1 MEDLPT
7 TAGNDIL
14 VENAGGGVMFKEIG
28 DERTFN
34 GILNQITD
42 NIQSGR
48 LKAGDA
54 LPAERTMAETMGVSR
69 PAVREALRAL
79 ELLGIIKPVPGGGN
93 YIADDLDSWLIGP
106 LSILFKL
113 NNSYFRQN
121 QQLRAAL
128 EREMAI
134 LAARKCTPLD
144 AAELLRILTQIDSAE
159 DEIRRGEL
167 DKELHTKIAKIA
179 DNPMIYSVLAAA
191 DQLTDN
197 IISGTRE
204 YIMQKNMSAA
214 EIDEQHRRLVE
225 AIINNDDKL
234 AELCMSE
241 HMDTIEKCMECS
253 KINRR
258 DIQEENKMDYAKESL
273 RLHKEWKGKI
283 EVVTRVPAENK
294 EDLSLAYTPG
304 VAQPCLEIQKD
315 INKSYELTRR
325 WNMCLVVTDGSAILG
340 LGNIGPEAG
349 MPVMEGKCALFKAF
363 GDVDAFPL
371 CIKSNDVD
379 EIVNTIYLISGSFG
393 GINLEDISAPRCFEI
408 EKKLKEKCDIP
419 VFHDD
424 QHGTAIVVAAGL
436 TNALRYVHKEF
447 SEAKVVINGAGSA
460 GISICRLLLELGI
473 GDVVLVDRNG
483 ILAPGEEWMNPAQKE
498 MAEITNKERLH
509 GDLKTAM
516 KGRDIFV
523 GVSAPN
529 IVTSEMVS
537 TMADDAIVFAMANP
551 TPEIMPDEAK
561 KGGAKVVA
569 TGRSDFPNQ
578 INNVLVFPGV
588 FRGAFD
594 VRASDINEEMKIA
607 ASKAIAALISD
618 EELSADN
625 IIPKAFDKRVGPAV
639 AKAVAEAARRTGV
652 ARI

>member
-1 MEDLPT
+1 M
-7 TAGNDIL
+7 
-14 VENAGGGVMFKEIG
+14 
-28 DERTFN
+28 
-34 GILNQITD
+34 
-42 NIQSGR
+42 
-48 LKAGDA
+48 
-54 LPAERTMAETMGVSR
+54 
-69 PAVREALRAL
+69 
-79 ELLGIIKPVPGGGN
+79 
-93 YIADDLDSWLIGP
+93 
-106 LSILFKL
+106 
-113 NNSYFRQN
+113 
-121 QQLRAAL
+121 
-128 EREMAI
+128 
-134 LAARKCTPLD
+134 
-144 AAELLRILTQIDSAE
+144 
-159 DEIRRGEL
+159 
-167 DKELHTKIAKIA
+167 
-179 DNPMIYSVLAAA
+179 
-191 DQLTDN
+191 
-197 IISGTRE
+197 
-204 YIMQKNMSAA
+204 
-214 EIDEQHRRLVE
+214 
-225 AIINNDDKL
+225 
-234 AELCMSE
+234 
-241 HMDTIEKCMECS
+241 
-253 KINRR
+253 
-258 DIQEENKMDYAKESL
+258 QEENKMDYAKESL

-460 GISICRLLLELGI
+460 GISICRLLLALGI
-473 GDVVLVDRNG
+473 GDVILVDRNG

-529 IVTSEMVS
+529 IVTAEMVS